1 MEPILIDGV
10 FSIKL
15 PLKVGIVVVDV
26 LLWGIIGHYDCNPRR
41 LVMMTR

>member
-15 PLKVGIVVVDV
+15 PLKVGIMWLLMSYCGALLVTTIATLGV
-26 LLWGIIGHYDCNPRR
+26 L
-41 LVMMTR
+41 